1 MPTFKKGDIVK
12 TVAMAPEGPILS
24 MRMDDDGVIHYLVE
38 FEDKVHK
45 ITHQRWFTENEITG
59 G

>member
-24 MRMDDDGVIHYLVE
+24 MRMDDDGVVYYLIE
-38 FEDKVHK
+38 WTDISG
-45 ITHQRWFTENEITG
+45 ITHQRWFTEKEITG